1 MDTNISLEAALQNSG
16 VNLTPEQIA
25 QITAAAQKN
34 AWHEQLERD
43 PKTGRFLTSPQNYMI
58 FFNNEPQFKDKLR
71 FNEIKRIAMFGDR
84 AMTDSDRAVI
94 FNTAYEFFKSSTV
107 KNFDTALEQ
116 VINEHRFNPIRDYLE
131 GLMWDGVPRI
141 ETMFID
147 WLGADDNNLTRQ
159 MTKKWLIAG
168 VKRVLIPGC
177 QFDNIL
183 VLQCANGGGG
193 KTTMARRLG
202 LYFDEI
208 NEDNYYQELSSSD
221 VDNPQRTAEALNEG
235 WIVAFD
241 ELDGLNK
248 KDVNNIKTFLSRTE
262 EKVRMA
268 YARYASTNKRHCV
281 FIGSTNESGFLKDY
295 SSSVERRFWIIPVTK
310 TFKDSNVF
318 HGFTKDVVDQIW
330 AEAYAE
336 YMANPRISLD
346 IDYTLYDE
354 LAERQK
360 EFKSYNNDIDV
371 EFYREIFDRKFVLN
385 DKLEFA
391 SEDSFIQQ
399 MNNTFPETPNV
410 EKQYL
415 VRIPAKWVKK
425 WAMEQHISYKGHG
438 YLAAAMDVDFKTC
451 KYNGSSVACF
461 QRKNAPDF
469 RQQNIKTFDSSTLLI
484 PGLAEFEV

>member
-1 MDTNISLEAALQNSG
+1 
-16 VNLTPEQIA
+16 
-25 QITAAAQKN
+25 
-34 AWHEQLERD
+34 
-43 PKTGRFLTSPQNYMI
+43 
-58 FFNNEPQFKDKLR
+58 
-71 FNEIKRIAMFGDR
+71 
-84 AMTDSDRAVI
+84 
-94 FNTAYEFFKSSTV
+94 
-107 KNFDTALEQ
+107 
-116 VINEHRFNPIRDYLE
+116 
-131 GLMWDGVPRI
+131 
-141 ETMFID
+141 
-147 WLGADDNNLTRQ
+147 
-159 MTKKWLIAG
+159 
-168 VKRVLIPGC
+168 
-177 QFDNIL
+177 
-183 VLQCANGGGG
+183 
-193 KTTMARRLG
+193 
-202 LYFDEI
+202 
-208 NEDNYYQELSSSD
+208 
-221 VDNPQRTAEALNEG
+221 
-235 WIVAFD
+235 
-241 ELDGLNK
+241 
-248 KDVNNIKTFLSRTE
+248 
-262 EKVRMA
+262 
-268 YARYASTNKRHCV
+268 V

-336 YMANPRISLD
+336 YIANPRISLD